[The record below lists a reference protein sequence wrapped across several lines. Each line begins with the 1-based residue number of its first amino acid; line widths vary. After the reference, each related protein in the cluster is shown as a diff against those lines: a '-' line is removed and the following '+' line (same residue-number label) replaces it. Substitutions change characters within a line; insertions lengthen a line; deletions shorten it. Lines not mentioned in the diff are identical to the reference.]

1 MSVHNTIISSA
12 AKCDFP
18 SHIIRTMPIKSKL
31 KELASYKASAPK
43 ENRAMIEHLIELYSN
58 KKIPNFR
65 TVENAVTRLASHRKS
80 KPTQAKALKEYDK
93 IAGK

>member
-12 AKCDFP
+12 AKGDSP

-31 KELASYKASAPK
+31 KESASYKASAPK
-43 ENRAMIEHLIELYSN
+43 ENRAMIEHLIDLYSN

-65 TVENAVTRLASHRKS
+65 TVECSGKACLKHEK
-80 KPTQAKALKEYDK
+80 QAHPGESR
-93 IAGK
+93 